1 MMHLSRLAAPALLL
15 LAAAVPMRCATAQT
29 RDDGGLWFAVLAQG
43 RFAPEGSDFGRLRW
57 WLDLHERQ
65 RDEGRD
71 LDTTIVRPGVGY
83 ALGERVTA
91 FAGYAWVI
99 AEPRGRDEFGE
110 HRIWEQ
116 LTWNLPVD
124 GFTLQSRTR
133 LEQRFLEGDGETGHR
148 LRQFVK
154 ATLPLTHDRAVY
166 ASVWDEVF
174 VDLDD
179 TSWGQRTGLR
189 QNRAFVG
196 LGFVFGRGPDVA
208 LEVGY
213 LQQWI
218 DRRPEDRLNHI
229 LSINLLLTF

>member
-1 MMHLSRLAAPALLL
+1 MKLLTTLFAPALLL
-15 LAAAVPMRCATAQT
+15 GAALPTRSATAQT
-29 RDDGGLWFAVLAQG
+29 QDDGGLWFAVLAQG
-43 RFAPEGSDFGRLRW
+43 RLAPEGSDFGRFRW

-65 RDEGRD
+65 RDEGEH
-71 LDTTIVRPGVGY
+71 LDTIIVRPGLGY

-133 LEQRFLEGDGETGHR
+133 LEQRFLERGGETGHR

-154 ATLPLTHDRAVY
+154 ATLPLTRDKDLYV
-166 ASVWDEVF
+166 SLWDEVF
-174 VDLDD
+174 IDLDD
-179 TSWGQRTGLR
+179 TSWGQRAGLR
-189 QNRAFVG
+189 QNRAFAG
-196 LGFVFGRGPDVA
+196 LGWFFDRRPDVA

-218 DRRPEDRLNHI
+218 DRGSEDRLNHI